1 MPSFSDNTSSPPND
15 AGPAACGPY
24 SPRWEDCFGLLLP
37 ASTTLVLAVGSDAP
51 GAASGML
58 GGAQFALGAAA
69 APLPGVLGSTTA
81 QSTAVVVLG
90 FVLFSAVV
98 LATLARPW
106 QGHGEPAGQP

>member
-1 MPSFSDNTSSPPND
+1 M
-15 AGPAACGPY
+15 
-24 SPRWEDCFGLLLP
+24 LLP

-81 QSTAVVVLG
+81 LSTAVVVLG
-90 FVLFSAVV
+90 FVLFSAVA
-98 LATLARPW
+98 LTTLARPW

>member
-1 MPSFSDNTSSPPND
+1 MPSFSDN
-15 AGPAACGPY
+15 
-24 SPRWEDCFGLLLP
+24 
-37 ASTTLVLAVGSDAP
+37 SDAP

-69 APLPGVLGSTTA
+69 APLPAVLGSTPA

-90 FVLFSAVV
+90 FVLFSAVA
-98 LATLARPW
+98 LITLARPW